1 LPPSGSGAEGVNA
14 VFKEP
19 MERRFCSVHRDL
31 PAASEKTRKALGDFA
46 YTVAKECVGQR
57 PTDLP
62 GPGQYDQD
70 RDSMWERRDVGNRG
84 MSSFLL
90 GSKREDWT
98 SGEVATKPGPGQY
111 EPKLGSKL
119 KLTTALSSFV
129 SQSEQHSF
137 ADLQR
142 GPGPCYYKP
151 SPPSPRKSF
160 ILNGK
165 KRWL

>member
-70 RDSMWERRDVGNRG
+70 RDSMWEGRDVGNRG
-84 MSSFLL
+84 MSSFLP
-90 GSKREDWT
+90 GSKREDWG
-98 SGEVATKPGPGQY
+98 SGEVAQKPGPGQY
-111 EPKLGSKL
+111 EPKLESKI

-129 SQSEQHSF
+129 SLSEQHSF

-151 SPPSPRKSF
+151 SPPSPTKSF
-160 ILNGK
+160 ILNCK